1 LSRLSLTDTDR
12 QIIRLGIPAL
22 GTLAVEPLY
31 RLVDTAI
38 IGRLGTHQLGGL
50 AVAASVLALIVL
62 GSNFLTYG
70 TTQRVANRLG
80 ASQQSEAADV
90 GVQAM
95 WLAIIVGVIAVP
107 ILILGARPLS
117 SMLGAEGEILDVA
130 VLYLRISALGVPF
143 VLIALAAQ
151 GVQRGAFD
159 FRTPLIILIVSN
171 IVNLVVELVFVFGF
185 DLGVAGAAWSTVIA
199 QVGAGIAFLVAIR
212 HPLAQAANRRPNW
225 VDMAPLLTAGKHL
238 LLRSGSMLVVFVG
251 ATAIAARIDAP
262 TLAAHQITIT
272 VFLFLALTLDAIAVP
287 AQTLVADDLGQG
299 GGRAA
304 TIAGRV
310 ARLSMLAALAMA
322 SVVALTAALLPR
334 IFSNDDAVISRATSG
349 LILLAVLLLP
359 GALAFAYDGVLIGAA
374 DYKFLGRAAFG
385 YLLAIV
391 PIAAAVL
398 IVPSLGIAGL
408 WAGLIAWMV
417 LRAMVNRWRVA
428 FVLPPQ
434 A

>member
-1 LSRLSLTDTDR
+1 
-12 QIIRLGIPAL
+12 
-22 GTLAVEPLY
+22 
-31 RLVDTAI
+31 
-38 IGRLGTHQLGGL
+38 
-50 AVAASVLALIVL
+50 
-62 GSNFLTYG
+62 
-70 TTQRVANRLG
+70 
-80 ASQQSEAADV
+80 
-90 GVQAM
+90 
-95 WLAIIVGVIAVP
+95 
-107 ILILGARPLS
+107 
-117 SMLGAEGEILDVA
+117 
-130 VLYLRISALGVPF
+130 
-143 VLIALAAQ
+143 
-151 GVQRGAFD
+151 
-159 FRTPLIILIVSN
+159 
-171 IVNLVVELVFVFGF
+171 
-185 DLGVAGAAWSTVIA
+185 
-199 QVGAGIAFLVAIR
+199 
-212 HPLAQAANRRPNW
+212 
-225 VDMAPLLTAGKHL
+225 
-238 LLRSGSMLVVFVG
+238 MLVVFVG

-272 VFLFLALTLDAIAVP
+272 VFLFLALALDAIAVP

-359 GALAFAYDGVLIGAA
+359 GALAFAYDGALIGAA